1 MPFVTEQLTRDV
13 QSHARIITELTT
25 ELGKVRTSQEK
36 NDALRQMKDEYL
48 DERLDRIEASIKSV
62 YSLGKWVLVAF
73 GTVLVSALATF
84 VVRGGLFG
92 P

>member
-1 MPFVTEQLTRDV
+1 MTEQLTRDV
-13 QSHARIITELTT
+13 QSHARIISELVSGIST
-25 ELGKVRTSQEK
+25 LRTAQDK

-62 YSLGKWVLVAF
+62 YTLGKWVLGAF
-73 GTVLVSALATF
+73 GAVLISALATF
-84 VVRGGLFG
+84 IVRGGLFG